1 MLWIG
6 TSWKMNHDLPATNR
20 YIKAVIKSSRFFNNP
35 KINFF
40 VIPPYTS
47 LMMFQNSKKKLPI
60 IYGAQNMHWNESGA
74 YTGEISVKMIKS
86 CGSQIVEL
94 GHSERIKFFNEN
106 LKLINKKI
114 NLALKYNLIP
124 LVCIGEKKIEKDL
137 IKRKKIL
144 KYQLNIIFQKIK
156 CKKNQQIL
164 LAYEPIW
171 AIGKNNKAAS
181 IKYCNESIQ
190 FIKEYSL
197 KKIKT
202 RSKKISV
209 LYGGNVDEKNCSN
222 FIKSKFIDGIFIGR
236 AALKVNNFIK
246 ICKESLRT

>member
-20 YIKAVIKSSRFFNNP
+20 YIKAVIKNSRFFDNP

-60 IYGAQNMHWNESGA
+60 IYGAQNIHWDESGA

-209 LYGGNVDEKNCSN
+209 LYGGSVDEKNCSD
-222 FIKSKFIDGIFIGR
+222 FIKSEFIDGIFIGR

>member
-20 YIKAVIKSSRFFNNP
+20 YIKAVIKNSRFFNNP

-60 IYGAQNMHWNESGA
+60 IYGAQNMHWDENGA

-94 GHSERIKFFNEN
+94 GHSERMKFFNEN
-106 LKLINKKI
+106 LKFVNKKI
-114 NLALKYNLIP
+114 NLALKYNMIP
-124 LVCIGEKKIEKDL
+124 LVCIGEKKIEKSL

-144 KYQLNIIFQKIK
+144 KYQLDIIFQKIK

-171 AIGKNNKAAS
+171 AIGSGMALNL
-181 IKYCNESIQ
+181 ED
-190 FIKEYSL
+190 IKETHLYIKETLSDIIGEG
-197 KKIKT
+197 KKIPT
-202 RSKKISV
+202 
-209 LYGGNVDEKNCSN
+209 LYGGSVVEDNANSYYNLKEVDGLLVGGASMIPEQFCK
-222 FIKSKFIDGIFIGR
+222 I
-236 AALKVNNFIK
+236 VNNN
-246 ICKESLRT
+246 T